1 MQLFEGGILTK
12 MTEEEYEILGE
23 KLRAAAG
30 VAQSDQQIV
39 EAQRETAVST
49 IPGK

>member
-1 MQLFEGGILTK
+1 MQLFEGGILSK

-30 VAQSDQQIV
+30 VGQSDEDIA
-39 EAQRETAVST
+39 EAKRETAVR
-49 IPGK
+49 IIFE